1 MNHFS
6 KFDADKILVFDGYCN
21 FCSWGIQF
29 LLRRDKQNSF
39 LFSASQ
45 SENGKK
51 LLDHYNIQEV
61 ESVLYIRNGVVL
73 KSSTAVLLV
82 LRDLGYPW
90 KIFFVFI
97 LVPAFIRNAIYNVFA
112 KVRYSLFGR
121 RATCRMPNESEL
133 KRFL

>member
-6 KFDADKILVFDGYCN
+6 KFNSKKIIVFDGYCN

-39 LFSASQ
+39 LFAASQ
-45 SENGKK
+45 SEGGKRV
-51 LLDHYNIQEV
+51 LANYNIEEV
-61 ESVLYIRNGVVL
+61 ESVIYIRNGVVH

-82 LRDLGYPW
+82 VRDLGYPW
-90 KIFFVFI
+90 KIFFAFI
-97 LVPAFIRNAIYNVFA
+97 IIPEFIRNAIYNAFA
-112 KVRYSLFGR
+112 KVRYSFLGR
-121 RATCRMPNESEL
+121 RATCRMPNENEL

>member
-1 MNHFS
+1 MNYVL
-6 KFDADKILVFDGYCN
+6 KYDLGKIIIFDGYCN
-21 FCSWGIQF
+21 FCNWGIQF

-51 LLDHYNIQEV
+51 LLDHFNIQEV

-73 KSSTAVLLV
+73 KSSTAVLHV

-97 LVPAFIRNAIYNVFA
+97 HVPAFIRNAIYKVFA
-112 KVRYSLFGR
+112 KVRYSFFGR
-121 RATCRMPNESEL
+121 RATCRLPRENEL
-133 KRFL
+133 NRFL